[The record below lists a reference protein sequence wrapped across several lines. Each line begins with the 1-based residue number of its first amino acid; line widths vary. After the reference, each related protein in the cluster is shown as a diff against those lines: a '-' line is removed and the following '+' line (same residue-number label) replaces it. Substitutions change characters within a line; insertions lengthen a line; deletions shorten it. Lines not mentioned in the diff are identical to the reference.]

1 MDHLLLSSVQ
11 SRNIGPDTL
20 IWQFTIVLPGAVI
33 GRNCNINSHCFIE
46 NKVQIGDN
54 VTVKCGVYLWDEA
67 TIEDNVHL
75 GPNVTFTNDL
85 YPRSKHK
92 FSLLETT
99 VRKGA
104 SVGANA
110 TILCGVTIGEYALIG
125 AGSVVTKDVPGN
137 TLWVGN
143 PARQRG
149 YVCNCGNKLNDRM
162 TCLQCRKEYKLDN
175 GVVRAI

>member
-54 VTVKCGVYLWDEA
+54 VTVKCGVYLWDGV

-99 VRKGA
+99 VRKE
-104 SVGANA
+104 
-110 TILCGVTIGEYALIG
+110 LPLE
-125 AGSVVTKDVPGN
+125 P
-137 TLWVGN
+137 
-143 PARQRG
+143 
-149 YVCNCGNKLNDRM
+149 M
-162 TCLQCRKEYKLDN
+162 LQYCA
-175 GVVRAI
+175 V

>member
-54 VTVKCGVYLWDEA
+54 VTVKCGVYLWDGV

-75 GPNVTFTNDL
+75 GPNVTF
-85 YPRSKHK
+85 K
-92 FSLLETT
+92 
-99 VRKGA
+99 
-104 SVGANA
+104 
-110 TILCGVTIGEYALIG
+110 
-125 AGSVVTKDVPGN
+125 
-137 TLWVGN
+137 
-143 PARQRG
+143 
-149 YVCNCGNKLNDRM
+149 
-162 TCLQCRKEYKLDN
+162 
-175 GVVRAI
+175 